1 MFWLELS
8 QYVWIF
14 ISPSLLHRW
23 CLVDVAYCSY
33 VQLHPC
39 NDFQLQT
46 TNTNAHNLLMT
57 PTGNSSAK
65 RIMVRALGFQSLV
78 SHTQLQH
85 LQFSWTEILKESK
98 MEWNL
103 ANMWWTAHGFM
114 PEKRC
119 LWAWS
124 SSPTMLQELWRQQGF
139 QRILSFPH
147 LLDDSRQTPTTHK
160 YRF

>member
-14 ISPSLLHRW
+14 ISSSLLHRW
-23 CLVDVAYCSY
+23 CLVDGAYCSY
-33 VQLHPC
+33 VQSHPC

-46 TNTNAHNLLMT
+46 TNTNAHNPLMT

-65 RIMVRALGFQSLV
+65 RIMVRTLGFQSLV
-78 SHTQLQH
+78 SHTQLQQV
-85 LQFSWTEILKESK
+85 QFWWTGILKESK

-103 ANMWWTAHGFM
+103 ANVWWTAHGFTT
-114 PEKRC
+114 EKGC

-124 SSPTMLQELWRQQGF
+124 SSPTMLQGF